1 MKLMRTLQGIDT
13 DLHGTPAFLQSL
25 SVDPDHE
32 KHIDPDLENKCI
44 QTNISGMRQRL
55 PLHFIAIL
63 CISFMIEILII
74 SVQQSMRLPPAAARL
89 QCRENQGACRGIF
102 YCTTHHS

>member
-55 PLHFIAIL
+55 PLHFIAVL
-63 CISFMIEILII
+63 FRS
-74 SVQQSMRLPPAAARL
+74 
-89 QCRENQGACRGIF
+89 
-102 YCTTHHS
+102 